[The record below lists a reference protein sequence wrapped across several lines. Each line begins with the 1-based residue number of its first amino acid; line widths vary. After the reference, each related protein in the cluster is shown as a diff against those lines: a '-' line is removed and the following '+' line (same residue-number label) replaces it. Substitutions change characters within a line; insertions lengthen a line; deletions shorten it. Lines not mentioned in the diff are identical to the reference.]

1 MFNSF
6 WYVGGE
12 LLGHMLT
19 LCLTPWG
26 IELFVLLLISKNSS
40 YTASVQLLSRVQL
53 FATPWTAACQTSLSF
68 TISQSLLKLMSIEC
82 QWCHPTISSFVV
94 PFSSCL
100 QSFPASDV
108 FPVSWLFTS
117 GGQSIGASAS
127 VLPMNIQDWFPLGL
141 PGLVSFQSK
150 GLLRVFSNT
159 RFKSI
164 NSSALT
170 QPSLWSTLTSM
181 HDYRRN
187 HSFDYT
193 AYMYLIRHTIL
204 SLWVLSLFLEM
215 VFKNI
220 LINHLIN

>member
-1 MFNSF
+1 MPGFHVYHHLPEFAQTHVHWVSGAIQSF
-6 WYVGGE
+6 HP
-12 LLGHMLT
+12 L
-19 LCLTPWG
+19 PP
-26 IELFVLLLISKNSS
+26 LLLLPSISPSI
-40 YTASVQLLSRVQL
+40 RV
-53 FATPWTAACQTSLSF
+53 
-68 TISQSLLKLMSIEC
+68 
-82 QWCHPTISSFVV
+82 
-94 PFSSCL
+94 FSN
-100 QSFPASDV
+100 Q
-108 FPVSWLFTS
+108 LFTS

>member
-53 FATPWTAACQTSLSF
+53 FETPWTAACQTSLSF

-127 VLPMNIQDWFPLGL
+127 VLPMSIRGWFLLELLTGL
-141 PGLVSFQSK
+141 ISLQSK
-150 GLLRVFSNT
+150 GLARVFS
-159 RFKSI
+159 
-164 NSSALT
+164 
-170 QPSLWSTLTSM
+170 STTIRKRNDLV
-181 HDYRRN
+181 RRC
-187 HSFDYT
+187 SCY
-193 AYMYLIRHTIL
+193 
-204 SLWVLSLFLEM
+204 S
-215 VFKNI
+215 
-220 LINHLIN
+220 HLRDE

>member
-19 LCLTPWG
+19 LCLTFWG
-26 IELFVLLLISKNSS
+26 IELFVFLFSKNLISKNSS
-40 YTASVQLLSRVQL
+40 YTASVQLLSRVWL
-53 FATPWTAACQTSLSF
+53 FATPWTAACQASLSL

-108 FPVSWLFTS
+108 FPMSWLLTS

-141 PGLVSFQSK
+141 PGLISLQSK
-150 GLLRVFSNT
+150 GL
-159 RFKSI
+159 KSLLQHHGNLVI
-164 NSSALT
+164 NSSND
-170 QPSLWSTLTSM
+170 SL
-181 HDYRRN
+181 
-187 HSFDYT
+187 
-193 AYMYLIRHTIL
+193 
-204 SLWVLSLFLEM
+204 
-215 VFKNI
+215 KNM
-220 LINHLIN
+220 N

>member
-1 MFNSF
+1 
-6 WYVGGE
+6 
-12 LLGHMLT
+12 MLT
-19 LCLTPWG
+19 LCLTFWG

-117 GGQSIGASAS
+117 GGQA
-127 VLPMNIQDWFPLGL
+127 
-141 PGLVSFQSK
+141 
-150 GLLRVFSNT
+150 
-159 RFKSI
+159 
-164 NSSALT
+164 
-170 QPSLWSTLTSM
+170 
-181 HDYRRN
+181 RRN
-187 HSFDYT
+187 INNLWYADDTTVMVESKELKSLL
-193 AYMYLIRHTIL
+193 MKVKEESENVGLKLIIEKTKIMASGPIFMANSWRNNGNRER
-204 SLWVLSLFLEM
+204 LFGGELQ
-215 VFKNI
+215 
-220 LINHLIN
+220 NHCRWWL